1 MAITQITAASL
12 ADNAVTAAKIGA
24 DQIGS
29 SELNLG
35 ANYAFTGTVTGAGV
49 DGKPA
54 FRAYLNDTTAI
65 AHQILTV
72 MPFDVETFDTD
83 GCYSTSTYKFIPTVA
98 GTYCVGMGVNINI
111 GDTKSLYGYV
121 LKNGTAYTDAVCTIA
136 AQHATATWGGI
147 NVSGLVAMNG
157 SSDWLSAAVYHS
169 HGSSSN
175 LANNQYTQNIF
186 WGFRIY

>member
-12 ADNAVTAAKIGA
+12 ADNAVTTAKINADAVTAAKIPA
-24 DQIGS
+24 NQIGN
-29 SELNLG
+29 SELDLT
-35 ANYAFTGTVTGAGV
+35 AAYAFTGAVTGNIQA
-49 DGKPA
+49 GKPA

-65 AHQILTV
+65 AHQTLTV

-147 NVSGLVAMNG
+147 NVSGIVAMNG
-157 SSDWLSAAVYHS
+157 SSDWLSAC
-169 HGSSSN
+169 
-175 LANNQYTQNIF
+175 LLYTSPSP
-186 WGFRIY
+186 RD

>member
-54 FRAYLNDTTAI
+54 FRAYLNDTTAV
-65 AHQILTV
+65 AHQTV
-72 MPFDVETFDTD
+72 TIIPCDVETFDSD
-83 GCYSTSTYKFIPTVA
+83 GCYNTSTYKFTPTVA

-121 LKNGTAYTDAVCTIA
+121 LKNGTSYTNAVCTIA

-147 NVSGLVAMNG
+147 NVSTLVAMNG

-175 LANNQYTQNIF
+175 LAHNQYTQNIF